1 MQGALANTNNTVGA
15 NMAVPFTT
23 ITRSPPSSSI
33 SLDTTGTGI
42 ITLATT
48 GNYQITFGVMPV
60 ASTATA
66 TASFILTL
74 STDGVTSVEQQTL
87 EYQSSANSQIMYNLT
102 TIVKASVNPTTMT
115 LVNKS
120 GATQTLNNVSKTLL
134 GGPAAYMTII
144 VLE

>member
-1 MQGALANTNNTVGA
+1 
-15 NMAVPFTT
+15 
-23 ITRSPPSSSI
+23 
-33 SLDTTGTGI
+33 
-42 ITLATT
+42 
-48 GNYQITFGVMPV
+48 
-60 ASTATA
+60 
-66 TASFILTL
+66 
-74 STDGVTSVEQQTL
+74 
-87 EYQSSANSQIMYNLT
+87 MYNLT